1 MAQKR
6 MFNRKITETD
16 DFLDMPHTSQ
26 LLYFHLNMG
35 ADDEGF
41 VDNAKM
47 IMRMIGATDD
57 SLKIL
62 IAKQFLIPFESGIVV
77 IKDWKIH
84 NYIASDRFTKT
95 VYSEEKSAL
104 TVGENKEY
112 AKCIQNVSPVLDLD
126 LDLGIDLDIDNTI
139 VGQEKKSTIDYDYKT
154 IIDYL
159 NEKANTNFRNVDS
172 HKKFIKAR
180 YNEGYSKEDFIKV
193 IDNKVSSWIND
204 SKYST
209 YLRPST
215 LFGNKFD
222 NYLNES
228 SNEKK
233 PKLGG
238 AIFVES

>member
-95 VYSEEKSAL
+95 VYSDEKSAL

-112 AKCIQNVSPVLDLD
+112 TKCIQNVPPVLDLD

-139 VGQEKKSTIDYDYKT
+139 VGQDEPVNRFDYKSV
-154 IIDYL
+154 IDYL
-159 NEKANTNFRNVDS
+159 NEKANTKFRIVDS

-180 YNEGYSKEDFIKV
+180 YNEGYKTEEFYKV
-193 IDNKVSSWIND
+193 IDNKVSSWINNP
-204 SKYST
+204 KYSV

-222 NYLNES
+222 DYLNE
-228 SNEKK
+228 NVNKK
-233 PKLGG
+233 EHIVSG
-238 AIFVES
+238 AIFEES

>member
-95 VYSEEKSAL
+95 VYSDEKSAL

-112 AKCIQNVSPVLDLD
+112 TKCIQNVPPVLDLD

-139 VGQEKKSTIDYDYKT
+139 VGQDEPVNRFDYKSV
-154 IIDYL
+154 IDYL
-159 NEKANTNFRNVDS
+159 NEKANTKFRIVDS

-180 YNEGYSKEDFIKV
+180 YNEGYKTEEFYKV
-193 IDNKVSSWIND
+193 IDNKVGSWINNP
-204 SKYST
+204 KYSV

-222 NYLNES
+222 DYLNE
-228 SNEKK
+228 NVNKK
-233 PKLGG
+233 EHIVSG
-238 AIFVES
+238 AIFEES

>member
-95 VYSEEKSAL
+95 VYSDEKSAL

-112 AKCIQNVSPVLDLD
+112 TKCIQNVPPVLDLD
-126 LDLGIDLDIDNTI
+126 LDLGIDLDIDNNI
-139 VGQEKKSTIDYDYKT
+139 VGQEEPINRYDYKSV
-154 IIDYL
+154 IDYL
-159 NEKANTNFRNVDS
+159 NEKSNTKFRIVES

-180 YNEGYSKEDFIKV
+180 YNEGYKTEDFYKV

-204 SKYST
+204 PKYSG

-222 NYLNES
+222 SYLNE
-228 SNEKK
+228 NRNKK
-233 PKLGG
+233 ERIVSG
-238 AIFVES
+238 ARFEES

>member
-95 VYSEEKSAL
+95 VYSNEKSAL

-112 AKCIQNVSPVLDLD
+112 TKCIQNVSPVLDLD

-139 VGQEKKSTIDYDYKT
+139 VGQDEPVNRFDYKSV
-154 IIDYL
+154 IDYL
-159 NEKANTNFRNVDS
+159 NEKANTNFRIVDS

-180 YNEGYSKEDFIKV
+180 YNEGYKTEEFFKV
-193 IDNKVSSWIND
+193 IDIKSAEWKND
-204 SKYST
+204 KEYSK

-222 NYLNES
+222 SYLNE
-228 SNEKK
+228 NINKK
-233 PKLGG
+233 ERIVSG
-238 AIFVES
+238 ARFEES

>member
-95 VYSEEKSAL
+95 VYSDEKSAL

-112 AKCIQNVSPVLDLD
+112 TKCIQNVPPVLDLD

-139 VGQEKKSTIDYDYKT
+139 VGQDEPVNRFDYKSV
-154 IIDYL
+154 IDYL
-159 NEKANTNFRNVDS
+159 NEKANTKFRIVDS

-180 YNEGYSKEDFIKV
+180 YNEGYETEDFYKV
-193 IDNKVSSWIND
+193 IDNKVSSWINNP
-204 SKYST
+204 KYSN

-222 NYLNES
+222 SYLNEDV
-228 SNEKK
+228 NKK
-233 PKLGG
+233 EHIVSG
-238 AIFVES
+238 AIFEES

>member
-95 VYSEEKSAL
+95 VYSDEKSAL

-112 AKCIQNVSPVLDLD
+112 TKCIQNVPPVLDLD

-139 VGQEKKSTIDYDYKT
+139 VGQDEPVNRFDYKSV
-154 IIDYL
+154 IDYL
-159 NEKANTNFRNVDS
+159 NEKANTNFRIVDS

-180 YNEGYSKEDFIKV
+180 YNEGYKTEEFFKV

-204 SKYST
+204 TKYSS

-222 NYLNES
+222 NYLNE
-228 SNEKK
+228 NVNKK
-233 PKLGG
+233 EHIVSG
-238 AIFVES
+238 AIFEES

>member
-62 IAKQFLIPFESGIVV
+62 IAKQFLIPFESGILV

-112 AKCIQNVSPVLDLD
+112 TKCIQNVSPVLDLD
-126 LDLGIDLDIDNTI
+126 LGLGIDLDIDNTI
-139 VGQEKKSTIDYDYKT
+139 VGQDEPVNRFDYKSV
-154 IIDYL
+154 IDYL
-159 NEKANTNFRNVDS
+159 NEKANTKFRIVDS
-172 HKKFIKAR
+172 HKRFIKAR
-180 YNEGYSKEDFIKV
+180 YNEGYKTEDFYKV

-204 SKYST
+204 PKYSS

-222 NYLNES
+222 NYLNE
-228 SNEKK
+228 NRNKK
-233 PKLGG
+233 EHIVSG
-238 AIFVES
+238 AIFEES